1 MEKSVKIVNETGVH
15 ARPAAAL
22 VELATKFTSEINIE
36 TSGKKV
42 NAKSIMNILGLG
54 LQKDTEVT
62 FSANGEDATEAV
74 EALTALVASGFSE
87 A

>member
-1 MEKSVKIVNETGVH
+1 MEKSVKIVNETGIH

-22 VELATKFTSEINIE
+22 VALATKFKSDINIE
-36 TSGKKV
+36 TGSKKV

-62 FSANGEDATEAV
+62 FSASGDDAAEAV
-74 EALTALVASGFSE
+74 EALTALIAAGFNE